1 MPRGCRKKQLRG
13 SDDVRTKIFWKNY
26 SHYVTEHDR
35 IEAEPNEDS
44 ERIGQFSRKIRRKS
58 MKRNLYLKTTP
69 VEEAL
74 AKYME
79 ALHRAEALRPQTEV
93 IDACEAL
100 GRRTAG
106 PVFARCCSPLFNAA
120 AMDGIAVRAADTKG
134 ADESRPKRLKLG
146 VDYKIVDTGDPIK
159 APFDAVIMAE
169 EVVEI
174 DEERVEIRASV
185 PGWNNVRPIGEDI
198 AAGEMILQTGHL
210 IRPVDIGVLLASG
223 NLQVEVYQKPRVGIL
238 PTGTEIISPS
248 ALPKEGDIID
258 SNSGMF
264 AAMVEEAGGVPERLD
279 IVEDDYEKIK
289 ETVLHQLETQ
299 DMVLINAG
307 SSAGTED
314 YTVHVLREI
323 GQVVI
328 HGVAMKP
335 GKPVILAIAGGKPVI
350 GLPGYPVSAWL
361 AFENFVT
368 PVLQALGG
376 DKTAAAASTA
386 SNATAAAAGARASGK
401 GAASAIS
408 TRTVQAVISRR
419 IVSSLK
425 HREYVRVKVGKV
437 GEKLVAA
444 PLARGAGAAMSLVRA
459 DGFCVIPQ
467 NSEGFEAGE
476 IVEVC
481 LYKDLEEI
489 ENTLVSIGS
498 HDLILDLIGDRMAA
512 GSGGFH
518 MSSTHVGSMG
528 GLMALQ
534 RRETTIAPTHLLN
547 EADGVYNTAIMK
559 QMFPEGTMAL
569 IKGVDRVQGI
579 MVKKG
584 NPLEI
589 KGIEDLTRV
598 RYVNRQ
604 RGAGTRIL
612 LDYML
617 KQAEIRP
624 EDIDGYEKEAAT
636 HMAVAALVASDEI
649 DAGMGVQS
657 AAVVMGLD
665 FIEVG
670 PEEYDFAIYREN
682 LELPQVQA
690 FLEIL
695 KSWEFHE
702 KLKEMGGYGWQ
713 QAGRIEYI

>member
-1 MPRGCRKKQLRG
+1 
-13 SDDVRTKIFWKNY
+13 
-26 SHYVTEHDR
+26 
-35 IEAEPNEDS
+35 
-44 ERIGQFSRKIRRKS
+44 

-79 ALHRAEALRPQTEV
+79 ALHRAGVLRQQTEV
-93 IDACEAL
+93 IDVCDSL

-106 PVFARCCSPLFNAA
+106 PVFARCCSPLFNAS

-134 ADESRPKRLKLG
+134 ADESRPKRLKLDL
-146 VDYKIVDTGDPIK
+146 DYKIVDTGDPIK

-169 EVVEI
+169 DVVEI
-174 DEERVEIRASV
+174 DEETVEIRASV
-185 PGWNNVRPIGEDI
+185 PGWNHVRPIGEDI
-198 AAGEMILQTGHL
+198 AVGEMILQTGHV

-223 NLQVEVYQKPRVGIL
+223 NLQVEVCRKPRVGIL
-238 PTGTEIISPS
+238 PTGTEIIKPS
-248 ALPKEGDIID
+248 AVPKEGDIID

-289 ETVLHQLETQ
+289 ETVLRQLKTQ

-323 GQVVI
+323 GQVII

-361 AFENFVT
+361 AFENFAT
-368 PVLQALGG
+368 PVLRALGG
-376 DKTAAAASTA
+376 DTAVAAAAAVSTA
-386 SNATAAAAGARASGK
+386 VGSTAGTAARPPV
-401 GAASAIS
+401 SATGS
-408 TRTVQAVISRR
+408 RTVQAVISRR

-425 HREYVRVKVGKV
+425 HREYVRVKIGKV
-437 GEKLVAA
+437 GDKLVAA

-467 NSEGFEAGE
+467 NSEGCEAGE
-476 IVEVC
+476 AVEVC

-512 GSGGFH
+512 GNGGFH

-547 EADGVYNTAIMK
+547 EADGVYNTAILR

-569 IKGVDRVQGI
+569 IKGVDRMQGI

-584 NPLEI
+584 NPLGI
-589 KGIEDLTRV
+589 KGIEDLIRV

-604 RGAGTRIL
+604 RGAGTRVL

-617 KQAEIRP
+617 KQAGIRP

-657 AAVVMGLD
+657 AASAMGLD

-670 PEEYDFAIYREN
+670 PEEYDFAIYRED
-682 LELPQVQA
+682 LKLPQVQA

-695 KSWEFHE
+695 KSREFHE
-702 KLKEMGGYGWQ
+702 KLKEMGGYGWR
-713 QAGRIEYI
+713 QAGHIELI